1 MFPLVEN
8 FSELYT
14 TTQVLL
20 YLALSV
26 GNAILLFFCSMK
38 FLLVL
43 QQSGYQHKRYF
54 KWLDNKNTPYL
65 SRLMLLCLLGFL
77 FFCVMN
83 TCFSSVLATFLDATT
98 SKTVAS
104 YLGFGSYLLFTISYI
119 NTESSVNA
127 KVPLK
132 KTKRLVRLAI
142 TYLIVLI
149 AVSFGFITL
158 LNYLAFIIN
167 DEMFAILRFSIIC
180 VMPIIIPYLLFV
192 AFCINEPV
200 EWIIRKHHLKI
211 ALLKLDRTEVI
222 KIGITGSY
230 GKTTVKE
237 ILRVILS
244 QKYRVLASPESFNTP
259 LGIALSV
266 KKLDSTHDI
275 FIAEMGARVK
285 GDIANL
291 AKMVKPTYA
300 VLTGVTS
307 QHLESF
313 GSLENVKNTKYELF
327 ENLTKDGKGFFNVDG
342 EDALELFN
350 KFNGDK
356 YSAGLNGENFVT
368 AKDIETTPKGTK
380 FILCIKGEEPILCQT
395 SLLGKHSISNICL
408 AVSVAY
414 NLGLTKEEIAQGI
427 NRIQSVGHRL
437 ELIPNN
443 KNIVIIDDSYNASET
458 GVVAAMETL
467 KLFSGRKIVLTP
479 GLVELGKREN
489 IANFNFGKLLA
500 ENANIV
506 IVIGKHNAEVLI
518 NGMLEGGMAK
528 ENIIF
533 AKNLKKGNEELNK
546 IIREGDVVLFE
557 NDLPDNYN

>member
-1 MFPLVEN
+1 
-8 FSELYT
+8 
-14 TTQVLL
+14 
-20 YLALSV
+20 
-26 GNAILLFFCSMK
+26 
-38 FLLVL
+38 
-43 QQSGYQHKRYF
+43 
-54 KWLDNKNTPYL
+54 
-65 SRLMLLCLLGFL
+65 
-77 FFCVMN
+77 MN

-98 SKTVAS
+98 SKTVAC

-142 TYLIVLI
+142 TYLLVLTV
-149 AVSFGFITL
+149 VSFGFITL
-158 LNYLAFIIN
+158 LNYLAFLIK
-167 DEMFAILRFSIIC
+167 DEMFAILRFSVIC
-180 VMPIIIPYLLFV
+180 LMPIIIPYLLFL
-192 AFCINEPV
+192 AYIINEPF
-200 EWIIRKHHLKI
+200 ETLIRKHHLKN
-211 ALLKLDRTEVI
+211 ALLKLERTEVI

-230 GKTTVKE
+230 GKTSVKE
-237 ILRVILS
+237 ILKVILS

-259 LGIALSV
+259 LGIALAV

-285 GDIANL
+285 GDIDRL

-300 VLTGVTS
+300 VLTGITS

-313 GSLENVKNTKYELF
+313 GSLETLKDTKYELF
-327 ENLTKDGKGFFNVDG
+327 ENLNEKGKAFFNVDG
-342 EDALELFN
+342 EDAVELYN

-356 YSAGLNGENFVT
+356 YSTGVKGDNFVT
-368 AKDIETTPKGTK
+368 AKEIETTVKGTK
-380 FILCIKGEEPILCQT
+380 FMLCIRGEEPILCQT
-395 SLLGKHSISNICL
+395 SLLGMHSISNICL

-414 NLGLTKEEIAQGI
+414 KLGLTKEEIAQGI
-427 NRIQSVGHRL
+427 NRIKSVGHRL

-443 KNIVIIDDSYNASET
+443 KNIVIIDDSYNANET

-467 KLFSGRKIVLTP
+467 NLFNGRKIVLTP

-500 ENANIV
+500 TNANIV
-506 IVIGKHNAEVLI
+506 IIIGKHNAEMLI
-518 NGMLEGGMAK
+518 NGLVEGGMAK

-546 IIREGDVVLFE
+546 IIKEGDVVLFE

>member
-14 TTQVLL
+14 TSQVLL

-43 QQSGYQHKRYF
+43 QQSGYQGKRYF

-98 SKTVAS
+98 SKTVAC

-142 TYLIVLI
+142 TYLLVLTV
-149 AVSFGFITL
+149 VSFGFITL
-158 LNYLAFIIN
+158 LNYLAFLIK
-167 DEMFAILRFSIIC
+167 DEMFAILRFSVIC
-180 VMPIIIPYLLFV
+180 LMPIIIPYLLFL
-192 AFCINEPV
+192 AYIINEPF
-200 EWIIRKHHLKI
+200 ETLIRKHHLKN
-211 ALLKLDRTEVI
+211 ALLKLERTEVI

-230 GKTTVKE
+230 GKTSVKE
-237 ILRVILS
+237 ILKVILS

-259 LGIALSV
+259 LGIALAV

-285 GDIANL
+285 GDIDRL

-300 VLTGVTS
+300 VLTGITS

-313 GSLENVKNTKYELF
+313 GSLETLKDTKYELF
-327 ENLTKDGKGFFNVDG
+327 ENLNEKGKAFFNVDG
-342 EDALELFN
+342 EDAVELYN

-356 YSAGLNGENFVT
+356 YSTGVKGDNFVT
-368 AKDIETTPKGTK
+368 AKEIETTVKGTK
-380 FILCIKGEEPILCQT
+380 FMLCIRGEEPILCQT
-395 SLLGKHSISNICL
+395 SLLGMHSISNICL

-414 NLGLTKEEIAQGI
+414 KLGLTKEEIAQGI
-427 NRIQSVGHRL
+427 NRIKSVGHRL

-443 KNIVIIDDSYNASET
+443 KNIVIIDDSYNANET

-467 KLFSGRKIVLTP
+467 NLFNGRKIVLTP

-500 ENANIV
+500 TNANIV
-506 IVIGKHNAEVLI
+506 IIIGKHNAEMLI
-518 NGMLEGGMAK
+518 NGLVEGGMAK

-546 IIREGDVVLFE
+546 IIKEGDVVLFE

>member
-1 MFPLVEN
+1 
-8 FSELYT
+8 
-14 TTQVLL
+14 
-20 YLALSV
+20 
-26 GNAILLFFCSMK
+26 
-38 FLLVL
+38 
-43 QQSGYQHKRYF
+43 
-54 KWLDNKNTPYL
+54 
-65 SRLMLLCLLGFL
+65 
-77 FFCVMN
+77 MN
-83 TCFSSVLATFLDATT
+83 TCFSSVLATFLDANT
-98 SKTVAS
+98 SKTIAS
-104 YLGFGSYLLFTISYI
+104 YLGFTSYLLFTISYI

-142 TYLIVLI
+142 TYLVVLI
-149 AVSFGFITL
+149 AVSFGVITL

-180 VMPIIIPYLLFV
+180 AMPIIIPYLLFV
-192 AFCINEPV
+192 AFCINEPI
-200 EWIIRKHHLKI
+200 EWALRKHHLKI
-211 ALLKLDRTEVI
+211 ALLKLDKTEVI

-285 GDIANL
+285 GDIEEL

-342 EDALELFN
+342 EDSLDLYN
-350 KFNGDK
+350 KFNGNK

-380 FILCIKGEEPILCQT
+380 FMLCIKGEEPILCQT

-458 GVVAAMETL
+458 GVKAAMETL
-467 KLFSGRKIVLTP
+467 NLFNGRKIVLTP

-518 NGMLEGGMAK
+518 NGMLEGGFNK